1 MTQQNRNGQNSG
13 SDKDRGVS
21 KTLENIFRNFPGLAT
36 QTLAKA
42 AGQSSNFFDMFLKAP
57 EYMEQAGKAGR
68 YLKDLREVAG
78 LTVEDLGKAIEY
90 ENLDLLKAIEEGR
103 SPITLDIL
111 FRLASFYSRNDPITF
126 MMDFSKAYAPWL
138 WQMLRFTGLEKLLIT
153 LEREL
158 KFINIYRAKDSAR
171 YLNNRDYERVLSFT
185 QQAFDSAV
193 DFVDPQPPKDSE
205 KPPTKPKREATASR
219 KPATATASPSSA
231 RPKATSKATGT
242 AKPAPKRAP
251 SKSAKPGTTS
261 RKTSSKTTRKTTAS
275 RKTKTKSPPQQ
286 QP

>member
-1 MTQQNRNGQNSG
+1 MPQQNRNKQDQGFE
-13 SDKDRGVS
+13 KDRGVS
-21 KTLENIFRNFPGLAT
+21 KTLENIFKNFPGLAT

-42 AGQSSNFFDMFLKAP
+42 AGQSSNLFEMFLKAP

-78 LTVEDLGKAIEY
+78 LTVEDLGKAIDY

-103 SPITLDIL
+103 SPINLDIL

-126 MMDFSKAYAPWL
+126 MMDFSKTYAPWL

-171 YLNNRDYERVLSFT
+171 YLNNRDYERVLAFT

-193 DFVDPQPPKDSE
+193 DFVDPQPPKDGKQPTAKPRKNSTAE
-205 KPPTKPKREATASR
+205 KSTPEKKAAA
-219 KPATATASPSSA
+219 KTATAK
-231 RPKATSKATGT
+231 PKTTRKVTGT
-242 AKPAPKRAP
+242 AKPAPKRNRT
-251 SKSAKPGTTS
+251 SAARPGTTA
-261 RKTSSKTTRKTTAS
+261 RKT
-275 RKTKTKSPPQQ
+275 TKSPPK
-286 QP
+286 PKP

>member
-1 MTQQNRNGQNSG
+1 MTQQNRNKHDNGLE
-13 SDKDRGVS
+13 KDRGVS
-21 KTLENIFRNFPGLAT
+21 KTLENIFKNFPGLAT

-42 AGQSSNFFDMFLKAP
+42 AGQSSNFFEMFLKAP

-78 LTVEDLGKAIEY
+78 LTLEDLGKAIEY

-158 KFINIYRAKDSAR
+158 KFINIYRAKDNAR
-171 YLNNRDYERVLSFT
+171 HLNNRDYERVLAFT

-193 DFVDPQPPKDSE
+193 DFVDPQPPKDPE
-205 KPPTKPKREATASR
+205 KPAPKARKDSTAVK
-219 KPATATASPSSA
+219 KPASKTAAAPA
-231 RPKATSKATGT
+231 RTTKKATGT
-242 AKPAPKRAP
+242 AKPAPRR
-251 SKSAKPGTTS
+251 SSAKQGRPGATG
-261 RKTSSKTTRKTTAS
+261 RKA
-275 RKTKTKSPPQQ
+275 TKSPPVKK
-286 QP
+286 P